1 MLLHDHALTTL
12 DILDLTLNAR
22 VVTLSACQTAL
33 GQGGRGDE
41 LVGLARA
48 FFYAGTRALLATLW
62 SVEDQSM
69 AELTE
74 RFYGH
79 LTSGENI
86 AVALQRVQIEMI
98 REGRRPYQW
107 APLVLMGR
115 P

>member
-1 MLLHDHALTTL
+1 LHDHALTTL

-48 FFYAGTRALLATLW
+48 FFYAGARALLATLW

-69 AELTE
+69 VELTG
-74 RFYGH
+74 RFYRH
-79 LTSGENI
+79 LAGGENI
-86 AVALQRVQIEMI
+86 AAALQQAQIEMI
-98 REGRRPYQW
+98 REGRTPYQW
-107 APLVLMGR
+107 APLALMGR